1 LIHTAR
7 PHRGRATWAFLK
19 LAAMRIFVMKD
30 KFTRDLER
38 GLNAGLAKAGLTP
51 QQLRQRRRDTR
62 RPALVTSLPKL
73 NRTHSG
79 PRRRKFLPGQREL
92 FV

>member
-1 LIHTAR
+1 
-7 PHRGRATWAFLK
+7 
-19 LAAMRIFVMKD
+19 MRIFVMKD

-62 RPALVTSLPKL
+62 RPALVTTLPKL
-73 NRTHSG
+73 NRHTQR
-79 PRRRKFLPGQREL
+79 PRQAKFLPGQQEL
-92 FV
+92 FS